1 MICHN
6 NYLVV
11 MKRFTFINKSYVA
24 PQIKGG
30 RCNIAKQATKSGEP
44 IVMTSLVT
52 VGSKITMSSDG
63 KYIEIGDDI
72 SVVKVYAQ
80 LNFALSTEA
89 RGTLAIRRKNSNGDA
104 MVGIA
109 MDSGNVFTVS
119 TLVILNVS
127 KGDQIYLAT
136 TEDAVLNPSSGG
148 GLRSGLIVEKI
159 A

>member
-1 MICHN
+1 MKDLYFLN
-6 NYLVV
+6 KNY
-11 MKRFTFINKSYVA
+11 IA
-24 PQIKGG
+24 PQIKGA
-30 RCNIAKQATKSGEP
+30 RCNVTKQATKSGEP

-52 VGSKITMSSDG
+52 VGSQITMSSDG
-63 KYIEIGDDI
+63 KYIVIGNGI

-80 LNFALSTEA
+80 LNFVLSSEA
-89 RGTLAIRRKNSNGDA
+89 RGTLAIRRKNSNGDT

-119 TLVILNVS
+119 ASIILNVS

-136 TEDAVLNPSSGG
+136 TEDAVLNPFNGG

>member
-1 MICHN
+1 
-6 NYLVV
+6 
-11 MKRFTFINKSYVA
+11 MKDLYFLNKSYVA

-30 RCNIAKQATKSGEP
+30 RCNIAKQVTKSGEP

-80 LNFALSTEA
+80 LNFSLSSEA
-89 RGTLAIRRKNSNGDA
+89 RGTLAIRRKNSNGDT

-109 MDSGNVFTVS
+109 MDSGKVFTVS
-119 TLVILNVS
+119 TLIILNVS
-127 KGDQIYLAT
+127 KGDKIYLAT
-136 TEDAVLNPSSGG
+136 TEDAFLNPSTGG

>member
-1 MICHN
+1 
-6 NYLVV
+6 
-11 MKRFTFINKSYVA
+11 MKDLYFLNKSYVA

-30 RCNIAKQATKSGEP
+30 RCNIAKQVTKSGEP

-80 LNFALSTEA
+80 LNFALSSEA
-89 RGTLAIRRKNSNGDA
+89 RGTLAIRRKNSNGDT

-119 TLVILNVS
+119 TLIILNVS
-127 KGDQIYLAT
+127 KGDKIYLAT
-136 TEDAVLNPSSGG
+136 TEDAFLNHSTGG

>member
-1 MICHN
+1 MKDLYFLN
-6 NYLVV
+6 KNY
-11 MKRFTFINKSYVA
+11 IA
-24 PQIKGG
+24 PQIKGA
-30 RCNIAKQATKSGEP
+30 RCNVTKQATKSGEP

-52 VGSKITMSSDG
+52 VGSQITMSSDG
-63 KYIEIGDDI
+63 KYIVIGNGI

-80 LNFALSTEA
+80 LNFVLSSEA
-89 RGTLAIRRKNSNGDA
+89 RGTLAIRRKNSNGDT

-119 TLVILNVS
+119 ASIILNVS

-136 TEDAVLNPSSGG
+136 TEDAVLNPFNGG
-148 GLRSGLIVEKI
+148 GLISGLIVEKI